1 MRLPQVVLT
10 CSTFLTLFLNSSWE
24 QIGEWNQA
32 QVLYESAQITARTGV
47 LPFTESELALWEDH
61 WIVSAQKLQQVRYT
75 SSYSLSGLSA
85 KSLLVSLTVGRSIR
99 VRHPFHSSSSP
110 SRPDSR

>member
-1 MRLPQVVLT
+1 MPRLGKFLFDLVLL
-10 CSTFLTLFLNSSWE
+10 SALTDLTSLSQYSWE

-61 WIVSAQKLQQVRYT
+61 WIVSAQKLQQVRYL
-75 SSYSLSGLSA
+75 SSH
-85 KSLLVSLTVGRSIR
+85 SLTGSLC
-99 VRHPFHSSSSP
+99 
-110 SRPDSR
+110 